1 MDVWTMEHV
10 LWVLLGLFL
19 LESMSIATH
28 ETGFNLQCINDYE
41 SKMLCVFRASA
52 ESRCSQYD
60 LHTKVNISYRST
72 ESSCNFTQNIIL
84 TDTCSCSLDIDSFVP
99 GEIHNTTLQRDGVL
113 VESENIPVFDNIKPK
128 APTLISVER
137 DSENGNYVVKWNTN
151 YEKKPPNMEATVTY
165 HRRGEKGTEA
175 NVSSTSYPI
184 VGKFLEPSTEYLVNV
199 RSYVT
204 FYSESSEDLS
214 FTTPISPSFIA
225 VLVVLSV
232 CVAAVITTSS
242 LFLLSAR
249 YKEKWW
255 DSVGKYKD
263 STLLV
268 MVPGEH
274 KVLKPQ
280 NTALCSVYVDPRKV
294 DRDDNE
300 KPWDS
305 SSSGHSSQSAGVDS
319 RSSSQNVSVD
329 LISSVEDAMR
339 RAFPQIGLPPA
350 EAPWQCAAL
359 CNRCYDPVFWTADQ
373 PSFENRMYCVAP
385 PPPGIQGRSS
395 VESFYSPSV
404 LRAGLHDPGP
414 DSQFL
419 VPIFQLTTQRQLDS
433 SCMNTVFSY
442 RPWNADSGSPSPTH
456 VLPVDV
462 LPVDLAYSSFPRD
475 ANWSSD
481 SSGVDSSV
489 SGVSSI
495 GEPGSEGES
504 LPAAPGP
511 SGVVAEHV
519 YGEERK
525 EQSVNAFLALDNDYQ
540 DFRSAASRP
549 GVLIQEAS
557 GRRTR
562 DGWLDE
568 LSETLFTG
576 TYQRAADAARLSTVV
591 TVPAASQG
599 PRGLLEPRADQVS
612 VLPAEQHKL
621 MVICDYHSVGDV
633 WSQ

>member
-1 MDVWTMEHV
+1 M
-10 LWVLLGLFL
+10 
-19 LESMSIATH
+19 
-28 ETGFNLQCINDYE
+28 
-41 SKMLCVFRASA
+41 K
-52 ESRCSQYD
+52 
-60 LHTKVNISYRST
+60 
-72 ESSCNFTQNIIL
+72 
-84 TDTCSCSLDIDSFVP
+84 
-99 GEIHNTTLQRDGVL
+99 
-113 VESENIPVFDNIKPK
+113 
-128 APTLISVER
+128 
-137 DSENGNYVVKWNTN
+137 
-151 YEKKPPNMEATVTY
+151 ATVTY

-175 NVSSTSYPI
+175 NVSSASYPI
-184 VGKFLEPSTEYLVNV
+184 MGKFLEPSTEYLVNV

-319 RSSSQNVSVD
+319 RSSSLGYSQNVSVD

-339 RAFPQIGLPPA
+339 RVFPQIGLPPA

-359 CNRCYDPVFWTADQ
+359 CNRCYDSVFWTADQ

-385 PPPGIQGRSS
+385 PPPGIQGQSS
-395 VESFYSPSV
+395 VESFYSPSM
-404 LRAGLHDPGP
+404 LRARLHDPGP

-442 RPWNADSGSPSPTH
+442 RPWNADSGSPSPTD

-481 SSGVDSSV
+481 SSGVGSSV

-511 SGVVAEHV
+511 SGMAAEHV

-562 DGWLDE
+562 DAKGPGVFWNLELTRMHKTGRLRLRTWLEEQIESGKYPGVTWLDQTWKANFRCALNSLRDVCE
-568 LSETLFTG
+568 LQDRSRKRGPLASRVYRLLLPPWTQFPVGYTARWTG
-576 TYQRAADAARLSTVV
+576 VAAGRANERQAVYPTPTTPSSSTNQNLAEGTTAALKPWGGRSDQEDQRTEAVF
-591 TVPAASQG
+591 
-599 PRGLLEPRADQVS
+599 
-612 VLPAEQHKL
+612 KL
-621 MVICDYHSVGDV
+621 MDHFNSTELWDQTGEQSGWRACTCRNHWHGNGEDFLHTLYSDRYPCWTESSDIGHNTMTRDTLIGQHPN
-633 WSQ
+633 Q

>member
-1 MDVWTMEHV
+1 
-10 LWVLLGLFL
+10 
-19 LESMSIATH
+19 
-28 ETGFNLQCINDYE
+28 
-41 SKMLCVFRASA
+41 
-52 ESRCSQYD
+52 
-60 LHTKVNISYRST
+60 
-72 ESSCNFTQNIIL
+72 
-84 TDTCSCSLDIDSFVP
+84 
-99 GEIHNTTLQRDGVL
+99 
-113 VESENIPVFDNIKPK
+113 
-128 APTLISVER
+128 
-137 DSENGNYVVKWNTN
+137 
-151 YEKKPPNMEATVTY
+151 
-165 HRRGEKGTEA
+165 
-175 NVSSTSYPI
+175 
-184 VGKFLEPSTEYLVNV
+184 
-199 RSYVT
+199 
-204 FYSESSEDLS
+204 
-214 FTTPISPSFIA
+214 
-225 VLVVLSV
+225 
-232 CVAAVITTSS
+232 
-242 LFLLSAR
+242 
-249 YKEKWW
+249 
-255 DSVGKYKD
+255 
-263 STLLV
+263 
-268 MVPGEH
+268 
-274 KVLKPQ
+274 
-280 NTALCSVYVDPRKV
+280 
-294 DRDDNE
+294 
-300 KPWDS
+300 
-305 SSSGHSSQSAGVDS
+305 
-319 RSSSQNVSVD
+319 
-329 LISSVEDAMR
+329 MR

-350 EAPWQCAAL
+350 EAPWQCTAL
-359 CNRCYDPVFWTADQ
+359 CNRCYDSVFWTADQ

-395 VESFYSPSV
+395 VESFLYSPSV
-404 LRAGLHDPGP
+404 LRAGLHHPGP

-442 RPWNADSGSPSPTH
+442 RPWNADSGSPSPTD

-481 SSGVDSSV
+481 SSGVGSSV

-562 DGWLDE
+562 DGCLDE

-599 PRGLLEPRADQVS
+599 PRVFWNLELTRCRFCLRS
-612 VLPAEQHKL
+612 NT
-621 MVICDYHSVGDV
+621 S
-633 WSQ
+633 